1 MKRLPLVILALGIM
15 LVAVVA
21 GCGRTPRYDG
31 RLVAADSLM
40 RSVPDSAL
48 AIVEGVCRDSLAAED
63 DRAYHDL
70 LLTQARYRCYVTA
83 TSDSDINRALAYYRA
98 HSSEREKLTRAYIFK
113 GAVMEEL
120 GHPDSAMLY
129 YKHAEATADT
139 TDYFNLGY
147 ANLRISDLFLNEV
160 SEDTSVVARLNRT
173 IHYFETLHDTIF
185 LIQALGNLGKMIG
198 YNHPDSAQQC
208 LWKAIGL
215 ACRYDSILQYSHK
228 STLAGVYFFQKE
240 YDQAKTLAMDVLRN
254 GRDYC
259 DETQF
264 YYYAAMSFIKMG
276 KLDSAKYVMS
286 VMPAPEDKTDS
297 LTHYNLMA
305 EISKAECRPNTYN
318 ESMSHSKDLL
328 GDILYSSR
336 AKELLK
342 IESDF
347 DKAKKESENVAVI
360 KRNRW
365 VILAAGVLLILFS
378 LLVYWMWQR
387 NKTFRQEKA
396 AMEQELERAMAQ
408 LEDSKDNDGDSSV
421 SELVGLR
428 LSAIQE
434 LYDSIKMKTDD
445 DSRQRKIIPLSGFLK
460 SMHDRKAFLEL
471 KLKDSFWEKMRLSV
485 DGEYKGIF
493 TYVKTRYPN
502 LSQKELDYFCLLS
515 SGISPQLIMLCMNVT
530 NAKTV
535 TNYRT
540 LIMKKLGLDMTFD
553 EFIGKYIAGDMK

>member
-1 MKRLPLVILALGIM
+1 MKRLPLVILAFWVL
-15 LVAVVA
+15 LVTVVT

-40 RSVPDSAL
+40 RSAPDSAL
-48 AIVEGVCRDSLAAED
+48 AIVQDVCRDSLATEG
-63 DRAYHDL
+63 DRAYRDL
-70 LLTQARYRCYVTA
+70 LLTQARYRCYITA
-83 TSDSDINRALAYYRA
+83 TSDSDITRALAYYRA
-98 HSSEREKLTRAYIFK
+98 HPSEREKLTRAYIFK

-215 ACRYDSILQYSHK
+215 ACQYDSILQYSHK

-286 VMPAPEDKTDS
+286 VMPAPEDEVDS
-297 LTHYNLMA
+297 LSYFNLVS
-305 EISKAECRPNTYN
+305 EISKAQGKQGCYADNVAR
-318 ESMSHSKDLL
+318 SKDLL

-336 AKELLK
+336 AKELLI

-347 DKAKKESENVAVI
+347 DSQWQKSENTVI
-360 KRNRW
+360 LKRNRR
-365 VILAAGVLLILFS
+365 ISLAAGVLLILFS
-378 LLVYWMWQR
+378 LLVYWMWR
-387 NKTFRQEKA
+387 TNKTFRQEKA
-396 AMEQELERAMAQ
+396 AMEQELESTMAQ
-408 LEDSKDNDGDSSV
+408 LEDLKHNTTDTSV
-421 SELVGLR
+421 TSLITLR

-434 LYDSIKMKTDD
+434 LYHSIRMRTDD
-445 DSRQRKIIPLSGFLK
+445 ENRQRRIIPLSSFIK
-460 SMHDRKAFLEL
+460 SMHERKAFLSLE
-471 KLKDSFWEKMRLSV
+471 LKDSFWEKMSSSV
-485 DGEYKGIF
+485 DGEYNGIF
-493 TYVKTRYPN
+493 TYVKTHYPK
-502 LSQKELDYFCLLS
+502 LTQKELDYFCLLC
-515 SGISPQLIMLCMNVT
+515 SGISPQIIMLCMNIT

-540 LIMKKLGLDMTFD
+540 QIMKKMGHGMTFE
-553 EFIGKYIAGDMK
+553 EFIEKYMSGVIK